1 MEWCKSRARAHRFT
15 EEVSLLSEEMV
26 RVTRFLTWKASEWE
40 EKTDVAGWGAM
51 SDMRTEGYVAYAK
64 RQAALYLSLRRHF
77 ISLWEG
83 VPAHLMRMQ
92 EIIEN
97 PALADPGEFDDSTA
111 AKSKR

>member
-1 MEWCKSRARAHRFT
+1 
-15 EEVSLLSEEMV
+15 MV
-26 RVTRFLTWKASEWE
+26 RVTRFLTSKGSEWE

-111 AKSKR
+111 AKSNRSKI

>member
-1 MEWCKSRARAHRFT
+1 
-15 EEVSLLSEEMV
+15 MV
-26 RVTRFLTWKASEWE
+26 RVTRFLTSKASEWE

-111 AKSKR
+111 AKSKRSKN